1 VRCAPDGDKVM
12 CLNAQ
17 TATIENGFVHLPRE
31 AHRLADYLSELTLFP
46 AARHDDQVDSTAQG
60 LAWLKQSRSSANGW
74 LDYYRRLAEEA

>member
-1 VRCAPDGDKVM
+1 MPPALASGIYPSDVQPSAAKGVRCAPDGDKVM

-46 AARHDDQVDSTAQG
+46 AARYDDQVDSTA
-60 LAWLKQSRSSANGW
+60 RGW
-74 LDYYRRLAEEA
+74 PG